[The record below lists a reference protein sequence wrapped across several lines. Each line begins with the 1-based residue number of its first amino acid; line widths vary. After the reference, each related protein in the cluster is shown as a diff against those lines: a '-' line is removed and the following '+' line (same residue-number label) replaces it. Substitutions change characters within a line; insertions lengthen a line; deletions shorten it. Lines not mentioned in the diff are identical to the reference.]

1 MKKKI
6 KTILILFLL
15 ILLIAVI
22 IYQQVLLSKFTKKLK
37 AGFVYI
43 DTIGDFGWTYAHE
56 AGRIQLKNYFK
67 NIDTIYRENV
77 SPDQFNNVVRDL
89 IEREKCKVI
98 VSTSYSY
105 DHYVIDLADKYPDI
119 IFLSCAGFTI
129 KKNLLPYFVDLYQIY
144 YLNGLISGGLTK
156 TKKIGYIGGYK
167 IPELIRHINAF
178 TIGLNEVRP
187 DAKVYVYWLNSWYSP
202 EKTSN
207 VVQKMID
214 QGIDIIIYTE
224 DSSSVPQTCQAYYE
238 KTGKKIYTFSHYS
251 PMDRFGKDVIVSGQL
266 VNWGLLYINLFSKI
280 ISKKI
285 DPKLH
290 YWFANSNAA
299 ILGKNYSDMISYE
312 AIEKLKNKKIRL
324 DWLEI
329 DLYEYIMLR
338 YNQMQ
343 DPLVSFEPFTGPIHS
358 NKGELKILNK
368 ERAGL
373 NDLLYMDWF
382 VKSIFEFDY

>member
-1 MKKKI
+1 M
-6 KTILILFLL
+6 
-15 ILLIAVI
+15 
-22 IYQQVLLSKFTKKLK
+22 
-37 AGFVYI
+37 
-43 DTIGDFGWTYAHE
+43 
-56 AGRIQLKNYFK
+56 
-67 NIDTIYRENV
+67 
-77 SPDQFNNVVRDL
+77 
-89 IEREKCKVI
+89 
-98 VSTSYSY
+98 
-105 DHYVIDLADKYPDI
+105 
-119 IFLSCAGFTI
+119 
-129 KKNLLPYFVDLYQIY
+129 
-144 YLNGLISGGLTK
+144 SGGLTK

-178 TIGLNEVRP
+178 TIGLNEARP

-285 DPKLH
+285 DLKLH

-324 DWLEI
+324 DWSEI

-338 YNQMQ
+338 YNQMK
-343 DPLVSFEPFTGPIHS
+343 DPLVSFEPFTGPIYS
-358 NKGELKILNK
+358 NNGELKILNK
-368 ERAGL
+368 KRAGL

-382 VKSIFEFDY
+382 VKSIFEIDY